1 MMSDYIYSLSAAR
14 RLFGQKVV
22 KVEERPCN
30 VLITFNDGSQNLA
43 DKKLF
48 KQHFA
53 EYRRQLGLKIDDVK
67 PVNSYVYHVKSKYW
81 VSVFPDRVSC
91 TCGDYATQ
99 QELGIKR
106 GCCKHGYAVLK
117 TLGCTSLADFI
128 EKQKVSPTPSKAK
141 EETPKLF
148 PIQKK
153 SANDY
158 FIVYKLVFETF
169 GLDEDGV
176 PLDVVER
183 FCTRQPTLKEINCFK
198 RQAQERGYKLV
209 AIDEQ
214 KRYHHDEF

>member
-1 MMSDYIYSLSAAR
+1 MSDYVYSLSAAR

-67 PVNSYVYHVKSKYW
+67 PVNFYVYRVKSKYL

-99 QELGIKR
+99 QEIGIQR

-117 TLGCTSLADFI
+117 TLGCTSLAEFI
-128 EKQKVSPTPSKAK
+128 EKQNSPEPTKVQGESTV
-141 EETPKLF
+141 
-148 PIQKK
+148 K
-153 SANDY
+153 SNSNDY
-158 FIVYKLVFETF
+158 DNVWVLVWETYALDPDEECPVPTDVIEQELDFKPSPSAINKL
-169 GLDEDGV
+169 
-176 PLDVVER
+176 R
-183 FCTRQPTLKEINCFK
+183 KNAHSK
-198 RQAQERGYKLV
+198 GYKL
-209 AIDEQ
+209 ACLSER

>member
-1 MMSDYIYSLSAAR
+1 MSYIYSKTSAI

-30 VLITFNDGSQNLA
+30 VLITFNDGSQNMA

-53 EYRRQLGLKIDDVK
+53 EHRRQLGLKIDDVK
-67 PVNSYVYHVKSKYW
+67 PVNDHTYRVKSKYL
-81 VSVFPDRVSC
+81 VAVFSDRVSC

-99 QELGIKR
+99 LDIGIKR

-117 TLGCTSLADFI
+117 TLGCTSLAEFI
-128 EKQKVSPTPSKAK
+128 QKQKTAPQPTKVKNAVTVEPNS
-141 EETPKLF
+141 
-148 PIQKK
+148 
-153 SANDY
+153 NDY
-158 FIVYKLVFETF
+158 SIVYKLVFETF

-176 PLDVVER
+176 PLDVVEYDYPYH
-183 FCTRQPTLKEINCFK
+183 PTLKEINSLK
-198 RQAQERGYKLV
+198 RTAQERGYKLV

>member
-1 MMSDYIYSLSAAR
+1 MSDYIYSISAAR

-30 VLITFNDGSQNLA
+30 VLITFNDGSHIA

-67 PVNSYVYHVKSKYW
+67 PVNDHTYRVKSKYL
-81 VSVFPDRVSC
+81 VAVFSDRVSC

-117 TLGCTSLADFI
+117 TLGCTSLAEFI
-128 EKQKVSPTPSKAK
+128 EKQNSPEPTKVQGESTV
-141 EETPKLF
+141 
-148 PIQKK
+148 K
-153 SANDY
+153 SNSNDY
-158 FIVYKLVFETF
+158 DNVWVLVWETYA
-169 GLDEDGV
+169 LDPDEDRPV
-176 PLDVVER
+176 PMDVIEQELD
-183 FCTRQPTLKEINCFK
+183 FK
-198 RQAQERGYKLV
+198 PSPYAIEKLRKNAHSKGYKLACV
-209 AIDEQ
+209 SEQ